1 MSPITQESS
10 IAAQLRDDILRGQY
24 RRGERLP
31 SERDLAER
39 FGVHRSTVRAAFK
52 RLEQLGIAEVR
63 PGGARVCPIE
73 EASLEVLQHM
83 IALQNPPDANLVD
96 QTLEAM
102 SGFLAHAA
110 RVGSERAAGA
120 NRTRLLSI
128 LDEMIHSEPTEERR
142 AEFISTLGSALVEAS
157 GNPVLAL
164 LRHGLRTHTADYF
177 RPEHRNRPIS
187 AESIAP
193 HLLRLRGAI
202 AAGDGSAAS
211 EAVYGFTA
219 VIRETLRASL
229 EEEHA
234 RAERDASRPADA
246 AVGAGGER

>member
-1 MSPITQESS
+1 MTQESS

-24 RRGERLP
+24 RCGERLP

-39 FGVHRSTVRAAFK
+39 FSVHRSTVRAAFK

-83 IALQNPPDANLVD
+83 IELQDPPDANLVD

-110 RVGSERAAGA
+110 RVGSERATGA
-120 NRTRLLSI
+120 NRARLLSI
-128 LDEMIHSEPTEERR
+128 LDEMIRSEPTEERR
-142 AEFISTLGSALVEAS
+142 AEFISTLGAAFDEAS

-164 LRHGLRTHTADYF
+164 LRHGLRTHSSNYL
-177 RPEHRNRPIS
+177 RPENRNRPVS

-202 AAGDGSAAS
+202 ATGDGAAAS

-219 VIRETLRASL
+219 VIRRTLRASL

-234 RAERDASRPADA
+234 RVEREAGQSVDA